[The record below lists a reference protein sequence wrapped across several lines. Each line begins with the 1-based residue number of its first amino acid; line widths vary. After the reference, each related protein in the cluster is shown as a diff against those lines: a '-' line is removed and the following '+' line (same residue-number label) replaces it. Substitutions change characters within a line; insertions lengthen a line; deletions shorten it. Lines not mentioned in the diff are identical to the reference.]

1 MASIT
6 KTYRFIFKHLLSY
19 LSLFITSIVVIY
31 AGIIPLF
38 TLIGSIMLRLAGVRY
53 LSNTNFVEVV
63 TNHPFLDIGCLL
75 LILAVIVAIYWQVT
89 FLFLGIM
96 QINQGKK
103 LALNSLITLSFQR
116 VRHTFGRAVGYLL
129 IYCLII
135 LPFGGLGISTPLL
148 NKVRVPDFIINY
160 FLYENRPLLLV
171 LILLYLVTF
180 YLGIRFF
187 LALPLII
194 LGRSTGHQA
203 VQKSWRL
210 TKLNFKTIVKQLGLL
225 IVVNVGLSILGQ
237 ALILALQALADHHLP
252 ASWDYWAASINLL
265 LIELVLLLMSIALGT
280 GSLMIMADQLKNQA
294 SFVTSSRQL
303 SNQLQRLSYQS
314 GKHWWF
320 KALAGVLFLGILGFN
335 ALYLNGFFTSTPLT
349 ISHRGVNAKNGVQNT
364 IPALINTSRLHPD
377 FIEMDLHETKDHQ
390 FVVMHDENLKQ
401 LTGVNKRPHD
411 LTLRQI
417 TRLTAR
423 ENGTSAKIASFDDYL
438 ATAERLH
445 QRLLVELKTTKRD
458 SSNSITTFNKRYGKR
473 LVANHD
479 EVHSLDYDA
488 VEKLKTLN
496 PKLQVGYILPF
507 NFIGVPQSKA
517 DFYTMEHST
526 LNNSFLITAQLTG
539 RKVYAWTVNDRD
551 VMAKLTF
558 MGVNGIITDNL
569 ETLQRTIQQLN
580 HHPNYVSRLLNFTVE
595 LG

>member
-1 MASIT
+1 M
-6 KTYRFIFKHLLSY
+6 
-19 LSLFITSIVVIY
+19 
-31 AGIIPLF
+31 
-38 TLIGSIMLRLAGVRY
+38 
-53 LSNTNFVEVV
+53 
-63 TNHPFLDIGCLL
+63 
-75 LILAVIVAIYWQVT
+75 
-89 FLFLGIM
+89 
-96 QINQGKK
+96 
-103 LALNSLITLSFQR
+103 
-116 VRHTFGRAVGYLL
+116 
-129 IYCLII
+129 
-135 LPFGGLGISTPLL
+135 
-148 NKVRVPDFIINY
+148 
-160 FLYENRPLLLV
+160 

-187 LALPLII
+187 LAFPLII

-377 FIEMDLHETKDHQ
+377 FIEWTCMK
-390 FVVMHDENLKQ
+390 
-401 LTGVNKRPHD
+401 
-411 LTLRQI
+411 LR
-417 TRLTAR
+417 T
-423 ENGTSAKIASFDDYL
+423 TSL
-438 ATAERLH
+438 
-445 QRLLVELKTTKRD
+445 
-458 SSNSITTFNKRYGKR
+458 
-473 LVANHD
+473 
-479 EVHSLDYDA
+479 
-488 VEKLKTLN
+488 
-496 PKLQVGYILPF
+496 
-507 NFIGVPQSKA
+507 
-517 DFYTMEHST
+517 
-526 LNNSFLITAQLTG
+526 
-539 RKVYAWTVNDRD
+539 W
-551 VMAKLTF
+551 
-558 MGVNGIITDNL
+558 
-569 ETLQRTIQQLN
+569 
-580 HHPNYVSRLLNFTVE
+580 
-595 LG
+595 